1 MNPQTEIATAGPFNT
16 SAMPF
21 FDANRLQL
29 RSEQTDG
36 GTNQR
41 DRILGH
47 KWQVNAKFEDMP
59 SSTTKFIRP
68 VADTI
73 FGRFQLAIMKKFNQF
88 SFNRNRQLGSALEKR
103 NRKARE
109 HHMLQDELRSAL
121 TNDELTLVFQP
132 HARTNGEI
140 TGFEALARWPH
151 AKRGMIGPDTF
162 IPLAEDSGMS
172 MEIGKWVLRQAC
184 REAAS
189 WKEPLQISVNLSA
202 AQFNHDEL
210 PALVQSVLVEA
221 GLAPERLEL
230 EIQETAL
237 AEDYTR
243 AISASRRLKDLGVKI
258 VIDDFG
264 AGYSTLSFLRSL
276 PFDKLKIDNSFVAQL
291 EKNAK
296 ATAVIRNIIGLAHSL
311 SLPAIA
317 EGVESEEQ
325 HAFLEREGC
334 DEVQGFLI
342 DPPKAIDDYA
352 QIVGKIDREQRGREF
367 AA

>member
-1 MNPQTEIATAGPFNT
+1 MNTQTEIATAGPFNNL
-16 SAMPF
+16 AMPF

-41 DRILGH
+41 DRILAH
-47 KWQVNAKFEDMP
+47 EWEVNAKFEGMTP
-59 SSTTKFIRP
+59 STTKFIRP
-68 VADTI
+68 MADRI
-73 FGRFQLAIMKKFNQF
+73 FGRFQLAMMKMLNQL
-88 SFNRNRQLGSALEKR
+88 SFNKNRQLGSALEKR
-103 NRKARE
+103 NSRARE
-109 HHMLQDELRSAL
+109 RQMLQDELRAAL
-121 TNDELTLVFQP
+121 DNDELALVFQP

-151 AKRGMIGPDTF
+151 AKRGMIGPDIF

-184 REAAS
+184 REATR
-189 WKEPLQISVNLSA
+189 WQEPLQIAVNLSA
-202 AQFNHDEL
+202 AQFSHDDL
-210 PALVQSVLVEA
+210 PALVQSALAET

-243 AISASRRLKDLGVKI
+243 AISISRRLKDLGVKI

-264 AGYSTLSFLRSL
+264 AGYSTLSFLRSF
-276 PFDKLKIDNSFVAQL
+276 PFDRLKIDKSFVAQL
-291 EKNAK
+291 EKNPK
-296 ATAVIRNIIGLAHSL
+296 ATAIIRNIIGLAHSL
-311 SLPAIA
+311 SLPAVA

-352 QIVGKIDREQRGREF
+352 QIVGK
-367 AA
+367 

>member
-1 MNPQTEIATAGPFNT
+1 MNPQTEIATAGPFSNP
-16 SAMPF
+16 AMLF
-21 FDANRLQL
+21 FDLNRLQL
-29 RSEQTDG
+29 RSERTDG
-36 GTNQR
+36 GANHR
-41 DRILGH
+41 DH
-47 KWQVNAKFEDMP
+47 DSAQKWQGNAKFGDMP

-68 VADTI
+68 MADTI
-73 FGRFQLAIMKKFNQF
+73 FGRFQLAVMKTLNQI

-109 HHMLQDELRSAL
+109 RQMLQDELRSAL
-121 TNDELTLVFQP
+121 ANDVLTLAFQP

-151 AKRGMIGPDTF
+151 AKRGMIGPDIF

-172 MEIGKWVLRQAC
+172 MEIGEWVLRQAC

-189 WKEPLQISVNLSA
+189 WKEPLQIAVNLSA
-202 AQFNHDEL
+202 AQFHHDEL
-210 PALVQSVLVEA
+210 PALVQSVLTET

-243 AISASRRLKDLGVKI
+243 AIAVSRQLKDLGVKI

-264 AGYSTLSFLRSL
+264 AGCSTLSFLRSL

-291 EKNAK
+291 EKNPK
-296 ATAVIRNIIGLAHSL
+296 ATAIIRNIIGLAHSL
-311 SLPAIA
+311 SLPAVA

-352 QIVGKIDREQRGREF
+352 QIVGKADREQRVRDV